1 VAVVLAVKAASR
13 AFSDSIDIDDDE
25 WEQLVDSMMQKAMMA
40 PVSGP
45 EGSVP
50 QAPATSSGDPS
61 AAGDASSPIDSLPP
75 EAKQAL
81 VAMIQQGVA
90 PPVAL
95 QKVLQALGNGNAP
108 STPTAQ

>member
-1 VAVVLAVKAASR
+1 
-13 AFSDSIDIDDDE
+13 
-25 WEQLVDSMMQKAMMA
+25 MMA
-40 PVSGP
+40 PVSSP
-45 EGSVP
+45 EGGGPTGTP
-50 QAPATSSGDPS
+50 QTSPSDPNAPGDPN
-61 AAGDASSPIDSLPP
+61 ASPIDSLPP

>member
-1 VAVVLAVKAASR
+1 
-13 AFSDSIDIDDDE
+13 
-25 WEQLVDSMMQKAMMA
+25 M
-40 PVSGP
+40 
-45 EGSVP
+45 
-50 QAPATSSGDPS
+50 TGDTQP
-61 AAGDASSPIDSLPP
+61 SPIDSLPP

>member
-1 VAVVLAVKAASR
+1 
-13 AFSDSIDIDDDE
+13 
-25 WEQLVDSMMQKAMMA
+25 
-40 PVSGP
+40 
-45 EGSVP
+45 
-50 QAPATSSGDPS
+50 
-61 AAGDASSPIDSLPP
+61 
-75 EAKQAL
+75 L